1 MVNEIVERQIESA
14 VHDAVGEKAVQIM
27 RFIGKFASKQGGD
40 SAIENYQL
48 LGKRAIIVV
57 GGVIVV
63 VQVAS
68 WVGGLVISRRMEK
81 KRIEQTVRRVLEEE
95 RAKEAE
101 EAKKAANA

>member
-48 LGKRAIIVV
+48 LGKRALIVAGVAIIAIEATTSVV
-57 GGVIVV
+57 
-63 VQVAS
+63 
-68 WVGGLVISRRMEK
+68 GLVISRKSDEQRMEK
-81 KRIEQTVRRVLEEE
+81 IARRVYEEE
-95 RAKEAE
+95 AQKE
-101 EAKKAANA
+101 EA